1 MSVGG
6 LAFDIILR
14 DHFRTMFNNEFKI
27 DAATNERAWL
37 RLLDECEKVKKQMS
51 ANSTTIPLN
60 IECFMDGKD
69 VSGKINR
76 FVDFFIQKN
85 YYLLIA
91 ELNLNN
97 CPNTFS
103 TRFET

>member
-1 MSVGG
+1 LQVLGSAFDLSVGG

-14 DHFRTMFNNEFKI
+14 EHFRTMFINQFKI
-27 DAATNERAWL
+27 DAATNARAWL

-69 VSGKINR
+69 VSGKIQR
-76 FVDFFIQKN
+76 FVSIF
-85 YYLLIA
+85 
-91 ELNLNN
+91 
-97 CPNTFS
+97 
-103 TRFET
+103 